1 MLSASDSCRL
11 TIRIKHASMFSV
23 RATIGVAVRRLTE
36 PSSGGAK
43 PSSTNINARRDGT
56 INVGLSD
63 VVIAIIAPSVT
74 KLAAP
79 HGRYFIAT
87 SVIGV
92 ALDWSCDKGSTPNA
106 TIDIDTNITAVNV
119 MPRKNTSGNLR
130 VLSFVSPAVCASD
143 P

>member
-1 MLSASDSCRL
+1 MLSASDSCLL

-23 RATIGVAVRRLTE
+23 SATIGVAVRRLTE

-43 PSSTNINARRDGT
+43 PSSTNINARPDGT
-56 INVGLSD
+56 ISGGLSD

-92 ALDWSCDKGSTPNA
+92 ALDWSCDSGGTPNA
-106 TIDIDTNITAVNV
+106 TIDIDTHVTAVNA
-119 MPRKNTSGNLR
+119 MPRRTTGGNCRAL
-130 VLSFVSPAVCASD
+130 P
-143 P
+143 